1 MAFEKATQ
9 VAGKARVCLLGGPG
23 GGKTMTG
30 LEILTVL
37 GAKKIAVI
45 DSEQGRS
52 RRYANKFVFDVD
64 DKIVDFDPR
73 KYIERIEE
81 AAKLGYDGLL
91 LDSTT
96 HVWSGKNGFLDK
108 VNAMG
113 GNSFSNGWNAMTPVY
128 RKLIETIQNYPGH
141 VVATARVKTEYVVE
155 LNDKGKS
162 VPKKLGL
169 KPEQREGF
177 EYEFDFTLNL
187 GVGGE
192 VNILKQFNCPELD
205 GFQGMRDSLPKI
217 YSEMKRVLEIK

>member
-1 MAFEKATQ
+1 MGFEKATT
-9 VAGKARVCLLGGPG
+9 VPGKAKVCLLGGPG

-30 LEILTVL
+30 LELLTAL

-52 RRYANKFVFDVD
+52 RRYAGKYTFDVD
-64 DKIVDFDPR
+64 DKITDFDPR
-73 KYIERIEE
+73 AYIDRINQ

-96 HVWSGKNGFLDK
+96 HVWQGKNGFLDK
-108 VNAMG
+108 VQQMG
-113 GNSFSNGWNAMTPVY
+113 GNSFSNGWNAMTPLY
-128 RKLIETIQNYPGH
+128 RTFIETIQNYPGH
-141 VVATARVKTEYVVE
+141 VVATARVKVDYVVE
-155 LNDKGKS
+155 TNDKGKS

-169 KPEQREGF
+169 TPQQREGF

-192 VNILKQFNCPELD
+192 VLVMKQFNCPELD
-205 GFQGMRDSLPKI
+205 GFQGTRDSLPKI